1 MYLPRVLEK
10 RFSDTFAS
18 LREREFVW
26 FLSGNSA
33 FFTGMQMQFILRY
46 FIAWELTESAL
57 ATTLLT
63 LPIALPFL
71 TITPFGGVIAD
82 RFNKRTLLIVTQ
94 SASAVVSVVTTVMV
108 FCGWMTYEY
117 LFFLS
122 FASGAIFSLNG
133 PARQALV
140 PLLVPQHLLMNAVSL
155 QMGSQNLTRI
165 IAPAIG
171 GLLIAPIGVGWV
183 FMITTFCFVFAI
195 ISEFRLPSHGLI
207 GSTKSESTLESM
219 RGGFNFIRSTP
230 TIALLLVAGMVMPFF
245 AFPLQTLL
253 QVHSSEVLGMS
264 DGRAYGFLMAAGGIG
279 GVIGAI
285 LSATLDKFPSK
296 GRLMFVSGLI
306 MASFIFAFARTDMF
320 LFSFLF
326 FAGSNIGQMMFMA
339 SNNTVI
345 QALSPGEMR
354 GRVNSFTM
362 MSFGVMPLGV
372 IPLGLAADEF
382 GTPAT
387 FTVASLILVS
397 VIVLTFLLVPRLR
410 NLRLEFKGEAALS
423 HVQAEELIAQGK
435 LSRAEADVLIHAEV
449 DFDDVTSTTRKDLE
463 Q

>member
-1 MYLPRVLEK
+1 MQFSRLLES
-10 RFSDTFAS
+10 RFGDTFAS
-18 LREREFVW
+18 LREREFLW

-46 FIAWELTESAL
+46 FLAWELTESAL

-94 SASAVVSVVTTVMV
+94 SASAIVSVITTLMV
-108 FCGWMTYEY
+108 FLGWMTYEY
-117 LFFLS
+117 LFFIS
-122 FASGAIFSLNG
+122 FAAGAIFSLNG

-140 PLLVPQHLLMNAVSL
+140 PLLVPQHRLMNAVSL

-165 IAPAIG
+165 VAPAIG

-183 FMITTFCFVFAI
+183 FVITTFCFLFAI
-195 ISEFRLPSHGLI
+195 ISEFRLPSHGLV
-207 GSTKSESTLESM
+207 GSKKIESTFESM
-219 RGGFNFIRSTP
+219 RGGFHFIRETP
-230 TIALLLVAGMVMPFF
+230 TIALLLIAGMIMPFF

-253 QVHSSEVLGMS
+253 QVHSSEVLNMS

-285 LSATLDKFPSK
+285 IAATLDKFPSK
-296 GRLMFVSGLI
+296 GRLMFFSGLI
-306 MASFIFAFARTDMF
+306 MACFIFLFARTDTF
-320 LFSFLF
+320 ALAFLF
-326 FAGSNIGQMMFMA
+326 FAGSNIGQMLFMA

-372 IPLGLAADEF
+372 IPLGFAAENF
-382 GTPAT
+382 GTPIT
-387 FTVASLILVS
+387 FMVSAIILAL
-397 VIVLTFLLVPRLR
+397 VIILGFLLVPRLR
-410 NLRLEFKGEAALS
+410 NLRLEFKGEAVLS

-435 LSRAEADVLIHAEV
+435 LSRAEADKLVRAEISHG
-449 DFDDVTSTTRKDLE
+449 DGDSSSDEGKL
-463 Q
+463 